1 MNCDS
6 AVFAFHHVTSSN
18 SNKIMKHT
26 NESALGHL
34 ENWNSKI
41 GIRKS
46 NFDV

>member
-6 AVFAFHHVTSSN
+6 AVFAFSHHVITS

-46 NFDV
+46 SFDV